1 MGIYGTKMIKKEEQ
15 KNNSWS
21 MDMKT
26 YEQFQKDA
34 DKFFDAFFGDIMK
47 QTESIEKKRG

>member
-1 MGIYGTKMIKKEEQ
+1 MGIYGTKWIKKEDQ

-26 YEQFQKDA
+26 YEQLQKDA
-34 DKFFDAFFGDIMK
+34 DKFFDAFFGDIMRK
-47 QTESIEKKRG
+47 TDFIDKKKG